1 MLMKMEHSHFG
12 AHFFI
17 GFFDGLALLF
27 AGFLITFFINVEQTI
42 KVAGELATEEERL
55 VEKKARKLNYFLLFF
70 TVISFL
76 YLIIMFCQHF
86 YPVLGLEF

>member
-1 MLMKMEHSHFG
+1 MLMKMAHSHFG

-17 GFFDGLALLF
+17 GFFDGLALFL
-27 AGFLITFFINVEQTI
+27 AGFLITFFINIERTI
-42 KVAGELATEEERL
+42 KVAGELDKEEERL
-55 VEKKARKLNYFLLFF
+55 VEKKARKLNYILLFF

-76 YLIIMFCQHF
+76 YLLIMLCIHF